1 MTKEWMLDAVQHVP
15 TASREGSKVSDS
27 MQAVPEAPSTEAPS
41 VPPRSRR
48 NAILVISAVALV
60 AVVAGSLA
68 LLGGTPRVQ
77 AAAAACGLK
86 PPTFQ
91 VADGGNTLV
100 IDGPADVLGSLDFS
114 TGDIPDTDAL
124 QAEAKFFKDFE
135 CVTKKLAV
143 PTYVLT
149 RIGNTTSLAG
159 QQSASWDGMEASWT
173 FHPDNG
179 LDGEIHEEG

>member
-1 MTKEWMLDAVQHVP
+1 MTKECMLDAARRVP
-15 TASREGSKVSDS
+15 AASREGLTMSDS

-48 NAILVISAVALV
+48 KATLVVGAVALV
-60 AVVAGSLA
+60 AVVVGFLS

-86 PPTFQ
+86 PPTFE

-100 IDGPADVLGSLDFS
+100 IDGPADVLGSLDLS
-114 TGDIPDTDAL
+114 TGDVPDTGAL

-135 CVTKKLAV
+135 CVTKELTV

-179 LDGEIHEEG
+179 LDAEIHEEG